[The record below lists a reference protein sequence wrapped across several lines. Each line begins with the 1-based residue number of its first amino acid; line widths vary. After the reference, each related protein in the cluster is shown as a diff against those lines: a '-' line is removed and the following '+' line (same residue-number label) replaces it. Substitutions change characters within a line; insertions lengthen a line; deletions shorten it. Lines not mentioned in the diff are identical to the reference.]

1 MIQVLHDRKTTTLN
15 SSFIKSALRLKYAAP
30 QYATLE
36 EVRNATGR
44 TKRRSAGGPR
54 YADMIAMSLWPS
66 MGLEITGF
74 EIKVSRAD
82 WLKEISDEKKAVA
95 VQQFCDRWCL
105 VVPHKNHEKMVRGI
119 ADEGELPVTWGMLT
133 VDEAGIVR
141 EIVAAP
147 KLDAKPITRA
157 FLASLMRNACTSNPD
172 YLEVQ
177 SRIIEARLADMPAPR
192 GKSRIKAVKRQT
204 MNSQA
209 AEIKRLKKV
218 IADMELAAMTGRS
231 THQVKVA
238 A

>member
-1 MIQVLHDRKTTTLN
+1 MTASH
-15 SSFIKSALRLKYAAP
+15 IKSALRQKYAAP

-44 TKRRSAGGPR
+44 VKRRRTKDGHSGGPR
-54 YADMIAMSLWPS
+54 YADMVAMALWPS
-66 MGLEITGF
+66 LGLEIIGF
-74 EIKVSRAD
+74 EVKTTRTD

-95 VQQFCDRWCL
+95 VQQYCDRWML
-105 VVPHKNHEKMVRGI
+105 VVPHKNHEKTVRN
-119 ADEGELPVTWGMLT
+119 GELPATWGMLT
-133 VDEAGIVR
+133 VDEDGTVR

-147 KLDAKPITRA
+147 KLDAQPITRA

-177 SRIIEARLADMPAPR
+177 SRIIEARLADLPTPR

-209 AEIKRLKKV
+209 AEIRRLKKV
-218 IADMELAAMTGRS
+218 IADMEMAHSVHQGGRRAA
-231 THQVKVA
+231 
-238 A
+238 

>member
-1 MIQVLHDRKTTTLN
+1 MQ
-15 SSFIKSALRLKYAAP
+15 YAAP

-44 TKRRSAGGPR
+44 VKRRQAGGPR
-54 YADMIAMSLWPS
+54 YADMIAMGLWPS
-66 MGLEITGF
+66 MGLEIIGF
-74 EIKVSRAD
+74 EVKTSRAD

-95 VQQFCDRWCL
+95 VQQYCDRWYL
-105 VVPHKNHEKMVRGI
+105 VVPHKNHEKIVRGL
-119 ADEGELPVTWGMLT
+119 AGGEGEELPATWGMLT
-133 VDEAGIVR
+133 VDEDGTVR

-147 KLDAKPITRA
+147 KLDAQPITRA

-177 SRIIEARLADMPAPR
+177 SRIIERRMEAMPVSR
-192 GKSRIKAVKRQT
+192 SKSGIKAVKRQT

-218 IADMELAAMTGRS
+218 IADMEMALVV
-231 THQVKVA
+231 HQVERRA

>member
-1 MIQVLHDRKTTTLN
+1 MAEIIR
-15 SSFIKSALRLKYAAP
+15 KSALRLKYAAP

-44 TKRRSAGGPR
+44 VKRRRSKDGISGCGPR
-54 YADMIAMSLWPS
+54 YVDMIAVGLWPS
-66 MGLEITGF
+66 MGLEIIGF
-74 EIKVSRAD
+74 EVKVTRAD

-95 VQQFCDRWCL
+95 VQQFCDRWYL
-105 VVPHKNHEKMVRGI
+105 VVPHKNHEKIVRSL
-119 ADEGELPVTWGMLT
+119 AVDERELPATWGMLT
-133 VDEAGIVR
+133 VDDDGTVR

-147 KLDAKPITRA
+147 KLDAQPVTRA

-177 SRIIEARLADMPAPR
+177 SRIIERRMEAMPVSR
-192 GKSRIKAVKRQT
+192 SKSGIKAVKRQT

-218 IADMELAAMTGRS
+218 IADMEMAQGVHQEERRAA
-231 THQVKVA
+231 
-238 A
+238 